1 MNLHVVIFGSTKA
14 YRHLVSCERNSSY
27 SFTRDLFETLQVLLS
42 MSEDVH
48 VIWSLKTYIQHISKS
63 IIISG
68 FKLGQMI
75 ENDVLVK
82 FI

>member
-1 MNLHVVIFGSTKA
+1 MNLVIFGSTKA

-42 MSEDVH
+42 MFEDVH
-48 VIWSLKTYIQHISKS
+48 VIWPLKTYIQHISKS
-63 IIISG
+63 IIISS

-75 ENDVLVK
+75 ENDV
-82 FI
+82 FM